1 MTLDAIRDQN
11 RARPFRPFVIHM
23 ADGRKFRIVHP
34 DFLGITGHRTV
45 FVGRVDSDGF
55 DILDAMLVTG
65 IEVIDSKQKRNGRG
79 RGKAA

>member
-11 RARPFRPFVIHM
+11 RAQPFRPYIIHM
-23 ADGRKFRIVHP
+23 ADGRKFRIMHSDV
-34 DFLGITGHRTV
+34 LAVTGHRTV

-55 DILDAMLVTG
+55 DILDAMLVTA
-65 IEVIDSKQKRNGRG
+65 IEVVDSKQKRNGRG